1 MGKHQQGMLHPQ
13 RIPEEKVKVKAAGS
27 PTLLPAAVAPEVP
40 LQSMQSLEQR
50 QGPVVLGGLD
60 QTHSQQHGIEV
71 RRLAGR
77 PSHRGGFQQR
87 RPLKPKGFRG
97 PVGQQPL
104 KARAH
109 SLEGLQ
115 RRSHRT
121 REIGTESDR
130 QAPGLISETGAHAEN
145 LETFM
150 VSGGVAATAGVVSS
164 AAQDQA
170 ARAFPLAAI
179 TGHGTL
185 KLALLLAAVDPGL
198 GGVIIAGGRGTGKS
212 VLARGLHA
220 LLPPID
226 VLDIEGTAGRNLDPQ
241 RPDEWDEVARKTVA
255 DRGDAAG
262 ELPTRV
268 LPAPFVQIP
277 LGITEDRLVGAV
289 DVAASL
295 SSGSAVFQPGLL
307 AEAHRGVL
315 YVDELNLLDDG
326 IVNLMLAAV
335 GSGENQVEREGLS
348 LSHPC
353 RPLLIATYNPEEGAV
368 RDHLLD
374 RFAIALSAD
383 QLVSTEQR
391 VEITEAVLS
400 HGQCSRSFAEKWG
413 EETEALATQL
423 LLARQWL
430 PDVRIS
436 GEQVEYLV
444 TEAIR
449 GGVEGHRSELYA
461 VRVAKAHAA
470 LSGRDRV
477 EADDLQVAVRLVI
490 APRALQLPPQDEQM
504 EPPPPQDQQP
514 PPPPESGEQNAE
526 DQPPPPEPP
535 EDSGDDA
542 DNPPEDNSDQDAD
555 EGNDDDSEDDQAP
568 PSVPEEFMLDPEAV
582 AIDPDLLLFSSAKA
596 KSGNSGSRSVV
607 LSDSRGRYVKPILP
621 RGPVRRIAVDATLR
635 AAAPYQKPRRA
646 RQPDR
651 KVIVEE
657 SDLRAKLLQRQSG
670 ALVIFLVDASGSMAL
685 NRMQS
690 AKGAVIRLLTEA
702 YENRDEV
709 ALIPFRGDQ
718 AEVLLPPTRS
728 ITAARRRLESMPC
741 GGGSPLAHGLT
752 QAARVG
758 ANALATGDLGQVVV
772 VAITDGRGNVPLSTS
787 LGQPILD
794 GEEKPDLKQ
803 EVLDVA
809 ARYRML
815 GIKLLVIDTERKFI
829 GSGMGKDLAESAG
842 GKYVQLPKASDQ
854 AIAAIA
860 MDAINAV

>member
-1 MGKHQQGMLHPQ
+1 M
-13 RIPEEKVKVKAAGS
+13 
-27 PTLLPAAVAPEVP
+27 VASGVT
-40 LQSMQSLEQR
+40 SNGVISTTA
-50 QGPVVLGGLD
+50 LD
-60 QTHSQQHGIEV
+60 QAS
-71 RRLAGR
+71 
-77 PSHRGGFQQR
+77 
-87 RPLKPKGFRG
+87 
-97 PVGQQPL
+97 
-104 KARAH
+104 
-109 SLEGLQ
+109 
-115 RRSHRT
+115 RS
-121 REIGTESDR
+121 
-130 QAPGLISETGAHAEN
+130 
-145 LETFM
+145 
-150 VSGGVAATAGVVSS
+150 
-164 AAQDQA
+164 
-170 ARAFPLAAI
+170 FPLAAI

-226 VLDIEGTAGRNLDPQ
+226 IVDIEAAGETKLPGRNLDPQ
-241 RPDEWDEVARKTVA
+241 
-255 DRGDAAG
+255 DAQDWG
-262 ELPTRV
+262 ELQQNPPTTV
-268 LPAPFVQIP
+268 IPAPFIQIP
-277 LGITEDRLVGAV
+277 LGVTEDRLVGSV
-289 DVAASL
+289 DVTASL
-295 SSGSAVFQPGLL
+295 ASGSPVFQPGLL

-326 IVNLMLAAV
+326 IINLLLAAV

-353 RPLLIATYNPEEGAV
+353 RPLLIATYNPEEGAI

-374 RFAIALSAD
+374 RFAIVLSAN
-383 QLVSTEQR
+383 QIVSTEQR
-391 VEITEAVLS
+391 VEITNAVLA
-400 HGQCSRSFAEKWG
+400 HGLCSRSFSDQWS
-413 EETEALATQL
+413 EETDALATQL

-430 PDVRIS
+430 PDVKVS
-436 GEQVEYLV
+436 SEQIEYLV
-444 TEAIR
+444 KEAIR

-461 VRVAKAHAA
+461 VRAAKAHAA
-470 LSGRDRV
+470 LSGRDQV
-477 EADDLQVAVRLVI
+477 EAEDLQVAVALVI
-490 APRALQLPPQDEQM
+490 APRASQMPPPEQQM
-504 EPPPPQDQQP
+504 EPPPPQEQQP
-514 PPPPESGEQNAE
+514 PQDQEPPPEGSGEEEEQ
-526 DQPPPPEPP
+526 
-535 EDSGDDA
+535 DSEEQDS
-542 DNPPEDNSDQDAD
+542 EDNSD
-555 EGNDDDSEDDQAP
+555 DDDSPEEQAP

-582 AIDPDLLLFSSAKA
+582 AIDPDLLLFNAAKS

-607 LSDSRGRYVKPILP
+607 LSDSRGRYVKPMLP

-635 AAAPYQKPRRA
+635 AAAPYQKTRRA

-651 KVIVEE
+651 VVIVEE
-657 SDLRAKLLQRQSG
+657 SDLRAKLLQRQAG

-702 YENRDEV
+702 YKNRDEV

-787 LGQPILD
+787 LGQPVME

-809 ARYRML
+809 TRYRML
-815 GIKLLVIDTERKFI
+815 GLKLLVIDTERKFI
-829 GSGMGKDLAESAG
+829 GSGMGKDLAEAAG

-854 AIAAIA
+854 AIAAVA
-860 MDAINAV
+860 MDALNAV

>member
-1 MGKHQQGMLHPQ
+1 MRTH
-13 RIPEEKVKVKAAGS
+13 R
-27 PTLLPAAVAPEVP
+27 
-40 LQSMQSLEQR
+40 
-50 QGPVVLGGLD
+50 D
-60 QTHSQQHGIEV
+60 Q
-71 RRLAGR
+71 RLA
-77 PSHRGGFQQR
+77 R
-87 RPLKPKGFRG
+87 RTCATRQVRSKGDG
-97 PVGQQPL
+97 KKL
-104 KARAH
+104 
-109 SLEGLQ
+109 S
-115 RRSHRT
+115 
-121 REIGTESDR
+121 
-130 QAPGLISETGAHAEN
+130 LISETGAHAQGWQ
-145 LETFM
+145 TFM
-150 VSGGVAATAGVVSS
+150 VSGGGVASGMAST

-170 ARAFPLAAI
+170 SRAFPLAAI

-185 KLALLLAAVDPGL
+185 KLSLMLAAVDPGL

-220 LLPPID
+220 LLPPIE
-226 VLDIEGTAGRNLDPQ
+226 VLDQGSADLPAGPGLNLDPT
-241 RPDEWDEVARKTVA
+241 RPEEWDASWRERLSA
-255 DRGDAAG
+255 D
-262 ELPTRV
+262 PPSRV
-268 LPAPFVQIP
+268 IPAPFVQVP

-289 DVAASL
+289 DVTASL
-295 SSGSAVFQPGLL
+295 ASGSAVFQPGLL

-326 IVNLMLAAV
+326 IVNLLLAAV
-335 GSGENQVEREGLS
+335 GAGENQVEREGLS

-353 RPLLIATYNPEEGAV
+353 RPLLIATYNPEEGNV

-374 RFAIALSAD
+374 RFAIALSAN
-383 QLVSTEQR
+383 QLVSTEER
-391 VEITEAVLS
+391 VKITDAVLS
-400 HGQCSRSFAEKWG
+400 HGQCSRSFSERWK

-430 PDVRIS
+430 QDVHIS
-436 GEQVEYLV
+436 REQIEYLV
-444 TEAIR
+444 AEALR

-461 VRVAKAHAA
+461 VRVARAHAA
-470 LSGRDRV
+470 LSGREQV
-477 EADDLQVAVRLVI
+477 EAEDLQVAVALVI
-490 APRALQLPPQDEQM
+490 APRASQLPP
-504 EPPPPQDQQP
+504 PDQQIEP
-514 PPPPESGEQNAE
+514 
-526 DQPPPPEPP
+526 PPPPEPP
-535 EDSGDDA
+535 QDQ
-542 DNPPEDNSDQDAD
+542 NPPPPESDEQNPENQSPPPEGSDQEQIDPPENDSNDNSD
-555 EGNDDDSEDDQAP
+555 DDDEESDQEQAP

-582 AIDPDLLLFSSAKA
+582 TIDPDLLLFNTAKT
-596 KSGNSGSRSVV
+596 KSGSSGSRSVV
-607 LSDSRGRYVKPILP
+607 LSDSRGRYVKPMLP

-635 AAAPYQKPRRA
+635 AAAPYQKARRE
-646 RQPDR
+646 RQPER
-651 KVIVEE
+651 NVIVEE
-657 SDLRAKLLQRQSG
+657 ADLRAKLLQRQAG

-787 LGQPILD
+787 LGQPELE

-809 ARYRML
+809 SRYRML

-829 GSGMGKDLAESAG
+829 GSGMGKDLAEAAG

-860 MDAINAV
+860 MEAINTVT